1 MYRYDDCLSDTCDFV
16 GAFIVGIVPDIDV
29 TYEGLYMVC
38 VVKKIEYFLLMIV
51 WCFNFVFLNTLNV
64 PLKDIETLMNKD
76 SMALN

>member
-38 VVKKIEYFLLMIV
+38 VVKKNRIFLANDCM
-51 WCFNFVFLNTLNV
+51 VF
-64 PLKDIETLMNKD
+64 
-76 SMALN
+76 

>member
-38 VVKKIEYFLLMIV
+38 VVKKSNIS
-51 WCFNFVFLNTLNV
+51 C
-64 PLKDIETLMNKD
+64 
-76 SMALN
+76 